1 MSSSTLDCVVLSQMA
16 LRKHYGIN
24 NFLMLDLAEE
34 KLNQFEISKNN
45 KLLQEVLVNQAIK
58 RSKWLLRRCT
68 IHVIHEEH
76 RSVDKNKLLMVHL
89 RRKFC
94 FCLGSFMLTV
104 IGSKNSYEA
113 ILPIGSTLD
122 KIENLSLRNSPIRAF
137 EIFVNA
143 SSLTVSV
150 SYYLPCC
157 TYNNCT
163 Q

>member
-1 MSSSTLDCVVLSQMA
+1 MPPRL
-16 LRKHYGIN
+16 HYGTN

-34 KLNQFEISKNN
+34 KRNQFEISKNKN
-45 KLLQEVLVNQAIK
+45 LLQEVLVNQAIK

-143 SSLTVSV
+143 SSMTVSV